1 MKNFYPIFLDVA
13 GKRAVVLGGGPVAA
27 RKAATLYEAGAEV
40 LVISPELCAELSL
53 MAGKGAIRNL
63 PRRYEQ
69 GDLAGAFIAV
79 AATDDPET
87 NKKAAAEARAAGV
100 LINCVRPPDA
110 GNFIVPSSIQRGGL
124 TLAISTGGGCPAL
137 SKRLR
142 GDLETLLGREYG
154 DFLLFLEETRGHI
167 KDTLPDEHDRQDILT
182 AIVESGLVEAFREA
196 GKEEAIAKGR
206 EMLESLISRYKA

>member
-27 RKAATLYEAGAEV
+27 RKAASLYEAGAEV
-40 LVISPELCAELSL
+40 LVISPELCEQLSL

-63 PRRYEQ
+63 PRRYEP

-87 NKKAAAEARAAGV
+87 NKKATAEARAAGI
-100 LINCVRPPDA
+100 LINCVRPPVA

-142 GDLETLLGREYG
+142 RDLETLLGREYG
-154 DFLLFLEETRGHI
+154 AFLLFLEETRDYL
-167 KDTLPDEHDRQDILT
+167 KKTLPDEHDRQEVLT
-182 AIVESGLVEAFREA
+182 AIVESGLVEAFRETS
-196 GKEEAIAKGR
+196 KEEARAKGR
-206 EMLESLISRYKA
+206 ELLESLISRYKA